1 MLHDTKR
8 SCRGSVCHDI
18 EVSRTSKLTNLS
30 DARDVSSTI
39 DAPLCPHAATRR
51 DDKKIT
57 RLRIRI
63 VRDVNINEHSPFV
76 MALIDFNR
84 P

>member
-1 MLHDTKR
+1 MKHDAKR
-8 SCRGSVCHDI
+8 SCRGSACHDI
-18 EVSRTSKLTNLS
+18 EVSRTSKLS